1 MQLVQK
7 VQLYGIK
14 LHGLVF
20 TITESGLSILTEKCP
35 ITIPFLLW
43 EYLKFSLRKHFSD
56 FHAAGMCW
64 LHFPDSRKK
73 KKKKH
78 VSQRMEWINLYYVWP
93 GSSDGKES
101 ACSAGDLCLILES
114 GRCPGGGNGNPLQY
128 SCLEN
133 PQWTEE
139 PGGLQSMG
147 SQRVGH
153 DWGTNISTC
162 LADCLRC
169 SSETITTLLMGYTP
183 IQNQKQKQKVS
194 QEWLISIIHFIFKRY
209 LKSGHF
215 SFHLHHP
222 DLCQHYFIT
231 GWIHLPFP

>member
-73 KKKKH
+73 KKKNMSPK
-78 VSQRMEWINLYYVWP
+78 EW
-93 GSSDGKES
+93 
-101 ACSAGDLCLILES
+101 
-114 GRCPGGGNGNPLQY
+114 NG
-128 SCLEN
+128 
-133 PQWTEE
+133 
-139 PGGLQSMG
+139 
-147 SQRVGH
+147 
-153 DWGTNISTC
+153 
-162 LADCLRC
+162 
-169 SSETITTLLMGYTP
+169 
-183 IQNQKQKQKVS
+183 
-194 QEWLISIIHFIFKRY
+194 
-209 LKSGHF
+209 
-215 SFHLHHP
+215 
-222 DLCQHYFIT
+222 
-231 GWIHLPFP
+231 